1 MPFIGNQPALSY
13 TSFAKQDFTT
23 SATTSYTLDN
33 PVTNENEIA
42 LFINFVRQEPTT
54 AYTASGTT
62 LTLTSATSASD
73 DMYCVFLGKAVQT
86 VNPPSGSVGTS
97 QLANNAVTTAKIT
110 DANITSAK
118 LASGVLPTNTPYFYA
133 YSSNGQTPADGVWTV
148 VELDAEH
155 VDSNGAFDTSTYKFT
170 VPSGQAGKYCIGGR
184 VLIDAQADSNIHE
197 AGVMIGV
204 NGTKYDQSYANY
216 AANYP
221 RDVTHNTSA
230 IINLSVGDYVQ
241 LYGYIND
248 IAGSG
253 MDFKGNAN
261 RQTAMWG
268 FKIIE

>member
-1 MPFIGNQPALSY
+1 M
-13 TSFAKQDFTT
+13 
-23 SATTSYTLDN
+23 AT
-33 PVTNENEIA
+33 
-42 LFINFVRQEPTT
+42 LFVDKVDPQ
-54 AYTASGTT
+54 SGTS
-62 LTLTSATSASD
+62 LEL
-73 DMYCVFLGKAVQT
+73 
-86 VNPPSGSVGTS
+86 GTS
-97 QLANNAVTTAKIT
+97 GDTVSIG
-110 DANITSAK
+110 
-118 LASGVLPTNTPYFYA
+118 SGVTQTIAVNTPYFYA
-133 YSSNGQTPADGVWTV
+133 YSSNGQTPSDGVWTV

-253 MDFKGNAN
+253 MDFKGNAT
-261 RQTAMWG
+261 RQTGMWG